1 MSVIDTIN
9 SALSQTEQRHQL
21 RVLYAAESGSRAW
34 GFASPDSDYDIRF
47 IYLKPLSWYLSV
59 GEPRDSFE
67 AMLPGDLDL
76 AGWELRK
83 TLRLYAKG
91 NMALNEWLGSPM
103 IYREVGPLAQ
113 RMREGLAQWF
123 QPVQAIHHYLSM
135 GRRTFEEQLQQQERV
150 AIKRLFY
157 ALRPL
162 LCCRWIRQHSSQPP
176 TALTALIAG
185 MEISADEQD
194 QIEQVMQIKTQA
206 AERELWP
213 ISGWWKR
220 WLEDEIAQAHAC
232 DPALPA
238 ITRPPIASLDYWLQE
253 ALHDPDLA
261 FA

>member
-1 MSVIDTIN
+1 MSVIDAID

-21 RVLYAAESGSRAW
+21 RVLFAAESGSRAW

-59 GEPRDSFE
+59 GEPRDSFD

-123 QPVQAIHHYLSM
+123 QPIQALHHYLSM
-135 GRRTFEEQLQQQERV
+135 GRRCFDEQLQSDQV

-162 LCCRWIRQHSSQPP
+162 LACRWINQHATQPP
-176 TALTALIAG
+176 TALGDLVAG
-185 MEISADEQD
+185 VEISAAESE
-194 QIEQVMQIKTQA
+194 QIEAILALKAQA
-206 AERELWP
+206 VEGQPWT
-213 ISGWWKR
+213 ITKWWRR
-220 WLEDEIAQAHAC
+220 WLEDEIAQAHAAEQ
-232 DPALPA
+232 ALPR
-238 ITRPPIASLDYWLQE
+238 IKRPPLSALDHWLQE
-253 ALHDPDLA
+253 ALHDPDLS
-261 FA
+261 F